1 MAERTAASTEEKE
14 MHRFSFVRKP
24 AAVVAIAAAAL
35 LVVAGVAYA
44 TIPDSGGVI
53 HGCYSKSG
61 GSLRVIDVSV
71 TNCQKSETAL
81 DWNVQGQQGPQVP
94 AGPQGA
100 PGQQGPAGPQGNP
113 GPQGPAGPP
122 GPSGL
127 SHGYLASTSNVPI
140 SQAPA
145 FSEVALLS
153 AVPDGNYMVSAQIGA
168 VDSGGS
174 NPDIRCR
181 VSVNGSVIP
190 GTDSRAPGQD
200 SEATLTIVSAAPLT
214 GGGNS
219 VSVSCETGDSTTTA
233 NANLTLVRVDAL
245 N

>member
-1 MAERTAASTEEKE
+1 

-24 AAVVAIAAAAL
+24 VAVVAVAAAAL

-53 HGCYSKSG
+53 HGCYSRSG
-61 GSLRVIDVSV
+61 GSLRVIDASV
-71 TNCQKSETAL
+71 TNCSKTETAL
-81 DWNVQGQQGPQVP
+81 DWNLQGQQGPQGTNGAAGPQGP

-100 PGQQGPAGPQGNP
+100 PG
-113 GPQGPAGPP
+113 PQGPAGPA

-127 SHGYLASTSNVPI
+127 SHGYLASTSSVPI

-153 AVPDGNYMVSAQIGA
+153 GVPDGNYMVSAQIGA

-174 NPDIRCR
+174 NPAIRCR
-181 VSVNGSVIP
+181 VSVNGSVLS
-190 GTDSRAPGQD
+190 GTDSKAPGVD
-200 SEATLTIVSAAPLT
+200 DEATLTIVSAAAMN

-219 VSVSCETGDSTTTA
+219 VSVSCETVDSTTTA
-233 NANLTLVRVDAL
+233 DANLTLVRVDTL

>member
-1 MAERTAASTEEKE
+1 
-14 MHRFSFVRKP
+14 MHRFGFVRKP
-24 AAVVAIAAAAL
+24 VATVAVAAAAL
-35 LVVAGVAYA
+35 LGVAGVAYA

-61 GSLRVIDVSV
+61 GSLRVIDASV
-71 TNCQKSETAL
+71 TNCTKSETAL
-81 DWNVQGQQGPQVP
+81 DWNVQGQQGPQ
-94 AGPQGA
+94 GPQGA
-100 PGQQGPAGPQGNP
+100 AGPQGPAGPQGAA

-153 AVPDGNYMVSAQIGA
+153 GVPDGNYMVSAQIGA

-181 VSVNGSVIP
+181 VSVNGSVLS

-200 SEATLTIVSAAPLT
+200 TEATLTIVSATPLT
-214 GGGNS
+214 GGGSS

-233 NANLTLVRVDAL
+233 DANLTLIRVDAL
-245 N
+245 S

>member
-1 MAERTAASTEEKE
+1 MNPKEEK
-14 MHRFSFVRKP
+14 RCIALASYGSPSRVV
-24 AAVVAIAAAAL
+24 AVVAAAL

-61 GSLRVIDVSV
+61 GSLRVIDASV
-71 TNCQKSETAL
+71 TNCSKSETAL
-81 DWNVQGQQGPQVP
+81 DGTFRASRVRRAHRDRRP
-94 AGPQGA
+94 AGP
-100 PGQQGPAGPQGNP
+100 AGTARSCR
-113 GPQGPAGPP
+113 PQGPAGPP

-145 FSEVALLS
+145 FSDVDCLRR
-153 AVPDGNYMVSAQIGA
+153 PDGNYMVSAQIGA

-181 VSVNGSVIP
+181 VSVNGSVLS
-190 GTDSRAPGQD
+190 GTEVGPRGRTPRPRSRSSPR
-200 SEATLTIVSAAPLT
+200 P
-214 GGGNS
+214 
-219 VSVSCETGDSTTTA
+219 
-233 NANLTLVRVDAL
+233 R
-245 N
+245 

>member
-1 MAERTAASTEEKE
+1 

-24 AAVVAIAAAAL
+24 VAVVAVAAAAL
-35 LVVAGVAYA
+35 LAVAGVAYA

-61 GSLRVIDVSV
+61 GSLRVIDASV
-71 TNCQKSETAL
+71 TNCSKSETAL
-81 DWNVQGQQGPQVP
+81 DWNVQGQQGPQ
-94 AGPQGA
+94 GPQGA
-100 PGQQGPAGPQGNP
+100 TGPQGPAGPQGAA

-153 AVPDGNYMVSAQIGA
+153 GVPEGNYMVSAQIGA

-181 VSVNGSVIP
+181 VSVNGSVLS

-200 SEATLTIVSAAPLT
+200 TEATLTIVSATPLT
-214 GGGNS
+214 GGGSS

-233 NANLTLVRVDAL
+233 DANLTLVRVDTL

>member
-1 MAERTAASTEEKE
+1 MLRPWPSKEEE

-24 AAVVAIAAAAL
+24 VAAIAVAGAAL

-53 HGCYSKSG
+53 HGCYSRSG
-61 GSLRVIDVSV
+61 GSLRVIDASV
-71 TNCQKSETAL
+71 TNCSKSETAL
-81 DWNVQGQQGPQVP
+81 DWNVQGQQGQQGPQ
-94 AGPQGA
+94 GPQGA
-100 PGQQGPAGPQGNP
+100 TGPPGPAGPQGQA

-153 AVPDGNYMVSAQIGA
+153 GVPDGNYMVSAQIGA
-168 VDSGGS
+168 TDSGGS

-181 VSVNGSVIP
+181 VSVNGSVLS

-200 SEATLTIVSAAPLT
+200 TEATLTIVSATPLT
-214 GGGNS
+214 GGGSS

-233 NANLTLVRVDAL
+233 DANLTLVRVDAL